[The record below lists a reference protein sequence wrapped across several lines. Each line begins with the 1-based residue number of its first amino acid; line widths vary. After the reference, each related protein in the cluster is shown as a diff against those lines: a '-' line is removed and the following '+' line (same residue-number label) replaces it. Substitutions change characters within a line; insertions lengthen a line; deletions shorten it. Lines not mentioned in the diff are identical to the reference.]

1 MEETRHISAYR
12 QSLREKILDKAMEAF
27 VAHGIR
33 AVKMDD
39 IAQSLGIS
47 KRTLYEIYEN
57 KEVLLT
63 EGLKKAKAEEER
75 RLSAIVAESGS
86 VMDVLLYVYRRRV
99 EEFSLVNPAFY
110 ADMARYPQLI
120 EYLEADKERHRQRML
135 DFLRRGVEEGYFRGD
150 IDYVLTMK
158 AFEAVSDLVMTQQL
172 YRTYTMRDLFSNI
185 LFVMLRGICTK
196 RGVDVIDQFKQYT

>member
-1 MEETRHISAYR
+1 MEETHHISAYR

-27 VAHGIR
+27 AAHGIR

-57 KEVLLT
+57 KEVLLY
-63 EGLKKAKAEEER
+63 EGLKKVKAQQER
-75 RLSAIVAESGS
+75 ELTAIVAQSGS

-99 EEFSLVNPAFY
+99 EEFSTVNPAFY

-135 DFLRRGVEEGYFRGD
+135 AFLRRGVDEGYFRGD
-150 IDYVLTMK
+150 IDYVLAMK
-158 AFEAVSDLVMTQQL
+158 AFEGVSNLVMTQQL
-172 YRTYTMRDLFSNI
+172 YRTYTMRDLFLNVF
-185 LFVMLRGICTK
+185 FVLLRGICTK
-196 RGVDVIDQFKQYT
+196 RGVDVIDQINQ